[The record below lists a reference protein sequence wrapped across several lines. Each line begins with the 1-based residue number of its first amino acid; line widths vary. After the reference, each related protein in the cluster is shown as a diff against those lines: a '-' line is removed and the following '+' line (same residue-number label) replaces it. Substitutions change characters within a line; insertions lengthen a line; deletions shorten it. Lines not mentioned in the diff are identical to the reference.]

1 MKRSWFPLS
10 ETHSR
15 NEAHSL
21 SLKHIHSLPLS
32 ETKLL
37 HGLKL
42 ILEVQTKRIEAHSRQ
57 VKSFSAIWFLAVVVQ
72 YRIIIILASLQVIF
86 VHFHCIL
93 FLGLL
98 DNIKLVTTIA

>member
-57 VKSFSAIWFLAVVVQ
+57 VLILLLFMFNVMNFKDINNF
-72 YRIIIILASLQVIF
+72 RINDI
-86 VHFHCIL
+86 
-93 FLGLL
+93 
-98 DNIKLVTTIA
+98 NIQLCNSINVFDFMPMTVRD

>member
-21 SLKHIHSLPLS
+21 SLKHIHSLALS

-72 YRIIIILASLQVIF
+72 YRIIIILASLQEASEV
-86 VHFHCIL
+86 
-93 FLGLL
+93 
-98 DNIKLVTTIA
+98 